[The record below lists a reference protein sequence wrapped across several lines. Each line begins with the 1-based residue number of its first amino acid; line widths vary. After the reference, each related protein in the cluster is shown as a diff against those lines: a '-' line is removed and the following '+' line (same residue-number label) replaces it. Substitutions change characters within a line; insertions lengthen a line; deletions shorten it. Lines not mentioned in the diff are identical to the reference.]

1 MRKNSAIINLTSVS
15 FARRNKMEKMP
26 TKDRILESAL
36 TLFSEKGYDGVGVDL
51 IAENAGIKGPSLY
64 KHFKGKEDIL
74 DALIEKAESY
84 YQQNFGTAQNP
95 GKTPASMDELVEL
108 SLKRI
113 EFTLHD
119 PMIRKVRRMLTM
131 EQFRS
136 HRIGLLTTKYNIDI
150 VQNIYREIFQ
160 QMIEN
165 GTMRAGN
172 PEMLAMEFAAPISLL
187 IQLYAREPER
197 EREIME
203 RIEEFLRYF
212 ADEHKM

>member
-1 MRKNSAIINLTSVS
+1 
-15 FARRNKMEKMP
+15 MEKMP

-95 GKTPASMDELVEL
+95 GKTPASMDELVRL

-119 PMIRKVRRMLTM
+119 AMIRKVRRMLTM

-136 HRIGLLTTKYNIDI
+136 RRIGLLTTKYNIDS
-150 VQNIYREIFQ
+150 VLGVYRELFRL
-160 QMIEN
+160 MIET
-165 GTMRAGN
+165 GTMRSGN
-172 PEMLAMEFAAPISLL
+172 PEILAMQFALPVSIL
-187 IQLYAREPER
+187 IQLCDREPER

-203 RIEEFLRYF
+203 RIKAHFRYF

>member
-1 MRKNSAIINLTSVS
+1 
-15 FARRNKMEKMP
+15 MEKMP
-26 TKDRILESAL
+26 TKNRILESAL
-36 TLFSEKGYDGVGVDL
+36 ALFSEKGYDGVGVDL

-84 YQQNFGTAQNP
+84 YQINFGTAQNP

-113 EFTLHD
+113 EFTHHD
-119 PMIRKVRRMLTM
+119 PMIKKVRRMLTM

-136 HRIGLLTTKYNIDI
+136 HRIGLLTTKYNIDS
-150 VQNIYREIFQ
+150 VLGVYREIFR
-160 QMIEN
+160 QMIAD

-172 PEMLAMEFAAPISLL
+172 PEMLAMEFALPVSMLL
-187 IQLYAREPER
+187 QQIDREPER
-197 EREIME
+197 EQEIFQ
-203 RIEEFLRYF
+203 RIEQFFRYF
-212 ADEHKM
+212 ADEHKA

>member
-1 MRKNSAIINLTSVS
+1 
-15 FARRNKMEKMP
+15 MEKMP
-26 TKDRILESAL
+26 TKTRILESAL
-36 TLFSEKGYDGVGVDL
+36 ALFSEKGFDGVGVDL

-84 YQQNFGTAQNP
+84 YQINFGTAQNP

-119 PMIRKVRRMLTM
+119 PMIKKVRRMLTM

-150 VQNIYREIFQ
+150 VQNIYREIFR
-160 QMIEN
+160 QMMEN

-172 PEMLAMEFAAPISLL
+172 PEMLAMEFASPVSLL

-197 EREIME
+197 ESEILQ
-203 RIEEFLRYF
+203 RIEEYFRYF
-212 ADEHKM
+212 ADEHKV

>member
-1 MRKNSAIINLTSVS
+1 
-15 FARRNKMEKMP
+15 MEKMS

-95 GKTPASMDELVEL
+95 GKTPASMDELVRL
-108 SLKRI
+108 SMKRI
-113 EFTLHD
+113 EFTFHD
-119 PMIRKVRRMLTM
+119 PMIKKVRRMLTM

-136 HRIGLLTTKYNIDI
+136 RRIGLLTTKYNIDS
-150 VQNIYREIFQ
+150 VLGVYRELFRL
-160 QMIEN
+160 MIET
-165 GTMRAGN
+165 GTMRSGN
-172 PEMLAMEFAAPISLL
+172 PEILAMQFALPVSIL
-187 IQLYAREPER
+187 IQLCDREPER

-203 RIEEFLRYF
+203 RIEAHFRYF

>member
-1 MRKNSAIINLTSVS
+1 
-15 FARRNKMEKMP
+15 MEKMP

-84 YQQNFGTAQNP
+84 YQMNFGSAQNP
-95 GKTPASMDELVEL
+95 GKVPASMDELVDL

-119 PMIRKVRRMLTM
+119 PMIKKVRRMLTM

-136 HRIGLLTTKYNIDI
+136 PRIGLLTTKYNIDI
-150 VQNIYREIFQ
+150 VQNIYREIFR
-160 QMIEN
+160 QMMEN

-172 PEMLAMEFAAPISLL
+172 PEMIAMEFASPVSLL

-197 EREIME
+197 ESEILQ
-203 RIEEFLRYF
+203 RIEEYFRYF
-212 ADEHKM
+212 VDEHKV